1 MKNLFLIVI
10 FLFSLNIIAQKPCE
24 YSVNVK
30 DSIGIYKETKSAIV
44 HEFIFGNTSKYVF
57 FALALTDE
65 MPSLTVQ
72 ILQKSKDFLKVNCF
86 NKNSRIFLQL
96 ENNKVVHF
104 LKSQGY
110 KYIHFTSDARV
121 TDSNKNADVIIF
133 DEATSALDAITETSV
148 MDAIYRLDSNITM
161 LVIAHRTSTLK
172 NCNKIIKLENN
183 AISILTPEDLPT
195 ES

>member
-1 MKNLFLIVI
+1 MKNLHLIVI
-10 FLFSLNIIAQKPCE
+10 VLFSLNSFAQKPCE

-86 NKNSRIFLQL
+86 NKNSRIFFQL
-96 ENNKVVHF
+96 ENGKVVTLLASDQENCGAPVKDDLGFNNRILSGTF
-104 LKSQGY
+104 LFLNGTIADLKTSPISTMRI
-110 KYIHFTSDARV
+110 KFT
-121 TDSNKNADVIIF
+121 
-133 DEATSALDAITETSV
+133 
-148 MDAIYRLDSNITM
+148 
-161 LVIAHRTSTLK
+161 
-172 NCNKIIKLENN
+172 
-183 AISILTPEDLPT
+183 T
-195 ES
+195 ESQDYIFKKELVSEMDKKTYYPGNYFIDFLPCIIN

>member
-1 MKNLFLIVI
+1 VKNLLLIIIV
-10 FLFSLNIIAQKPCE
+10 LLSLNVAAQKPCE

-86 NKNSRIFLQL
+86 NKNSRIFFQL
-96 ENNKVVHF
+96 ENGKVVTLLASDQENCGAPVKDDLGFNNRILSGTF
-104 LKSQGY
+104 LFLNGTIADLKTSPISTMRI
-110 KYIHFTSDARV
+110 KFT
-121 TDSNKNADVIIF
+121 
-133 DEATSALDAITETSV
+133 
-148 MDAIYRLDSNITM
+148 
-161 LVIAHRTSTLK
+161 
-172 NCNKIIKLENN
+172 
-183 AISILTPEDLPT
+183 T
-195 ES
+195 ESQDYIFKKELVSEMDKKTYYPGNYFIDFLPCIIN

>member
-10 FLFSLNIIAQKPCE
+10 FLFSLNITAQKPCE

-96 ENNKVVHF
+96 ENNKVVTLIASDQENCGAPVKDDLGFNNRILSGTF
-104 LKSQGY
+104 LFLNGTIADLK
-110 KYIHFTSDARV
+110 TSPVSTMRIKF
-121 TDSNKNADVIIF
+121 S
-133 DEATSALDAITETSV
+133 TETQDYIFKKVLVSE
-148 MDAIYRLDSNITM
+148 MDQKTYSPGNYFIDY
-161 LVIAHRTSTLK
+161 
-172 NCNKIIKLENN
+172 
-183 AISILTPEDLPT
+183 LPCLIN
-195 ES
+195 